1 MREDGEPSLSDV
13 LGQVEFLL
21 QEPLDFT
28 SSDPDSTHS
37 KVRVLTAAA
46 AYFNTLAVQE
56 YGGRSGAARGPGLV
70 EQVVAAAF
78 QSFGDYDPHPGPF
91 DKAAMLLRGI
101 TAGHPFN
108 DGNKRTGFL
117 TAAYFL
123 DLAGIPEPEPFPT
136 DEGEV
141 LCLRISAGQLRD
153 VDTIAAE
160 LARLWQ
166 VPIPPRPSG

>member
-1 MREDGEPSLSDV
+1 MSDEKRPSLSE
-13 LGQVEFLL
+13 LLQQVEILL

-28 SSDPDSTHS
+28 STDPDTTQI

-46 AYFNTLAVQE
+46 TYFNVLALQNF
-56 YGGRSGAARGPGLV
+56 GGRPGAIRQAGLV

-78 QSFGDYDPHPGPF
+78 QTFGDYDPHPETF

-117 TAAYFL
+117 TAMYFIEL
-123 DLAGIPEPEPFPT
+123 VGFLRPVPFST
-136 DEGEV
+136 DEAAA

-153 VDTIAAE
+153 VETIASE
-160 LARLWQ
+160 LRRLWNQ
-166 VPIPPRPSG
+166 